1 MATLTYY
8 HPAAHRRQKPTNQEA
23 GMQKSRGIAAVALA
37 ALLIAPAL
45 TAQQKTA
52 DAKTARASIP
62 EIDIPY
68 TQFTLKNGLTVL
80 HHEDKKAPIVAVNIW
95 YHVGSKNEPPGRSGF
110 AHLFE
115 HLVFNGSE
123 NFNQDYFKALEVA
136 GATDL
141 NGTTNE
147 DRTNYF
153 QNVPKNA
160 LDMVLWL
167 ESDRMGHLLGAVDQA
182 KLDEQ
187 RGVVQNE
194 KRQFD
199 NEPYSISEELITKA
213 VWPANH
219 PYSHTVI
226 GSMEDLNA
234 AKLDDVKEWFRTYY
248 GPSNAVL
255 VIAGDV
261 DLATAKAKAEQYF
274 GDIPPGPPVAHF
286 DQWVARRTGKQ
297 RQVAQDRVPQA
308 RVYRVWNIPGYGT
321 ADAAYM
327 NLLAQVLVGDKGSRL
342 YKRLVYDD
350 QIATAVNAYID
361 SREIASLFIIE
372 ATARPGDD
380 LTKVNAAID
389 EELAKLLASGPT
401 QDELDRIRTRY
412 FSSFVR
418 GAERIGGFGGK
429 SDILAQSQVY
439 GGSGDAY
446 KRTLKFV
453 ADAKT
458 GDLLRAA
465 KSWLADGEYALDIVP
480 FPQLA
485 AATTGA
491 DRKSMPR
498 PGPAPEPEFPSVARA
513 TLSNGMKLI
522 VAERHGI
529 PVVNLSLMLDA
540 GYAADQFGQPGT
552 ASLAMNMIDE
562 GTKTRDALR
571 ISTDLSRLGAALTSG
586 SNLDISNVN
595 LSVLK
600 PNLDE
605 ALSLYSDVILNPAFP
620 QSDFD
625 RLQKLQIAAIQR
637 EKAQPVQL
645 ALRLFPGMLY
655 GKQHAYGNP
664 FTGSGTEQSVAKL
677 TRADMAKFHETWFK
691 PNNATMVVVG
701 DTTLAEIQPKL
712 EKLFAGWKGGS
723 VPQKNIGN
731 VAIAQ
736 KPTVYLVDKPGAAQS
751 VILAGVIAPPKANP
765 IETSIETMNNILG
778 GAFISRLNMNL
789 REDKHW
795 AYGAGSFLP
804 NARGQRMFIA
814 YAPVQTDK
822 TKESMVE
829 VTKELRDITKDR
841 VVTADELAGAKSNI
855 TLALPGGWETANAV
869 AGAIADMVRFD
880 LPQDY
885 YQTYAGKV
893 KSMTLN
899 DMNKAAQEVVR
910 AGNLTWVVVGDRS
923 KIEAGIREL
932 GYGDIRLIDADGNP
946 VQ

>member
-1 MATLTYY
+1 
-8 HPAAHRRQKPTNQEA
+8 
-23 GMQKSRGIAAVALA
+23 MQKSRSIAAVILA
-37 ALLIAPAL
+37 ALLVAPVL
-45 TAQQKTA
+45 TAQQKA
-52 DAKTARASIP
+52 AEAKAAKPASIP

-68 TQFTLKNGLTVL
+68 TKFVLKNGLTVL
-80 HHEDKKAPIVAVNIW
+80 HHEDRKAPIVAVNLW

-115 HLVFNGSE
+115 HLMFNGSE
-123 NFNQDYFKALEVA
+123 NFNQDYFKALETV

-153 QNVPKNA
+153 QNVPKSA

-167 ESDRMGHLLGAVDQA
+167 ESDRMGHLLGVIDQP

-194 KRQFD
+194 KRQGD

-234 AKLDDVKEWFRTYY
+234 ASLENVKDWFRAYY

-286 DQWVARRTGKQ
+286 GQWVAKRTGKQ
-297 RQVAQDRVPQA
+297 HQVAQDRVPQA

-327 NLLAQVLVGDKGSRL
+327 NLLTQILVGDKGSRL

-350 QIATAVNAYID
+350 QIATNINSYID
-361 SREIASLFIIE
+361 SREIGSLFMIE

-389 EELAKLLASGPT
+389 EELEKLLASGPT

-412 FSSFVR
+412 FSNFVR

-429 SDILAQSQVY
+429 SDILAQSAVY

-446 KRTLKFV
+446 KRTLRYV

-458 GDLLRAA
+458 SDVHRAA
-465 KSWLADGEYALDIVP
+465 KAWLSDGEYTLDIVP

-485 AATTGA
+485 AATNGA
-491 DRKSMPR
+491 DRKQMPKA
-498 PGPAPEPEFPSVARA
+498 GEAAAPEFPKLARA

-522 VAERHGI
+522 VAERHGV
-529 PVVNLSLMLDA
+529 PVVNFSLMLDA
-540 GYAADQFGQPGT
+540 GYAADQFAQPGT
-552 ASLAMNMIDE
+552 ASLAMNMLDE

-586 SNLDISNVN
+586 SNLDVSLVN

-605 ALSLYSDVILNPAFP
+605 ALNLYSDVILNPAFP

-625 RLQKLQIAAIQR
+625 RLQKLQIAGIQR
-637 EKAQPVQL
+637 EKAQPIQM
-645 ALRLFPGMLY
+645 ALRVFPAMLY
-655 GKQHAYGNP
+655 GREHAYGNP

-677 TRADMAKFHETWFK
+677 TRADMQKFHDTWFK
-691 PNNATMVVVG
+691 PNTATMVVVG
-701 DTTLAEIQPKL
+701 DTTLAEIQPRL
-712 EKLFAGWKGGS
+712 EKLFAGWKRGD
-723 VPQKNIGN
+723 VPKKNIGT
-731 VAIAQ
+731 VAVVQ
-736 KPTVYLVDKPGAAQS
+736 KPVVYIVDKPGAAQS

-765 IETSIETMNNILG
+765 IETAIETMNTVLG

-804 NARGQRMFIA
+804 AARGQRMFVA

-829 VTKELRDITKDR
+829 VSKELQQITKDR
-841 VVTADELAGAKSNI
+841 LVTADELAGAKSNI
-855 TLALPGGWETANAV
+855 TLALPGSWETSNAV
-869 AGAIADMVRFD
+869 TGAISDMVRFE
-880 LPQDY
+880 LPPDY
-885 YQTYAGKV
+885 YETYAGKV

-910 AGNLTWVVVGDRS
+910 AGNLTWVVVGDRA
-923 KIEAGIREL
+923 KIEKGIREL
-932 GYGDIRLIDADGNP
+932 GYGEIRLIDADGNP